1 MEPILSC
8 ESNILSKRIC
18 GSYVRFTT
26 TSNVF
31 FVRNHMTRM
40 LLSQRKSKG
49 LVTFNTDIFL
59 FAQTVDRN
67 ARGLRGKNV
76 NTVYSG

>member
-8 ESNILSKRIC
+8 ESNILSKRIW
-18 GSYVRFTT
+18 GSYVKFTT
-26 TSNVF
+26 TSNVL
-31 FVRNHMTRM
+31 FVRNHR
-40 LLSQRKSKG
+40 QECCYPRENRKG

-59 FAQTVDRN
+59 FARTVDRN
-67 ARGLRGKNV
+67 ARGLTGKNV

>member
-8 ESNILSKRIC
+8 ESSILPKKIW
-18 GSYVRFTT
+18 GSNVRYTT
-26 TSNVF
+26 TSNVL
-31 FVRNHMTRM
+31 FVRNHMTR
-40 LLSQRKSKG
+40 SCYPRENRKG

-59 FAQTVDRN
+59 FAQTIDRN
-67 ARGLRGKNV
+67 ARGLTGKHV

>member
-1 MEPILSC
+1 MESILSC
-8 ESNILSKRIC
+8 QSNILSKRIW

-31 FVRNHMTRM
+31 IVRNHMKECCYPREN
-40 LLSQRKSKG
+40 SKG